1 MVRVDK
7 YPSAVLDS
15 VETPAFTDLTRW
27 RLKVAHGAQTW
38 HYLQSDEEGQVLLR
52 ITICKNWLFCVNMIV
67 ALGSKYPIH
76 QFRIRKSYRGLKLH

>member
-38 HYLQSDEEGQVLLR
+38 HYLQSDEELKDWPQTRWDKYFLGLPFVRTGYCVL
-52 ITICKNWLFCVNMIV
+52 T
-67 ALGSKYPIH
+67 
-76 QFRIRKSYRGLKLH
+76 